1 MTANGHTQ
9 PLPDLAPRHLAIV
22 GPTAAGK
29 SDLALAVAR
38 QAGDC
43 EIVSLD
49 AMQVYREMD
58 VGTAKPSPAERT
70 EITHHLID
78 VVDPGDE
85 WSVALAQ
92 REARAAVHDIEAR
105 GCRAVLVGGS
115 GLYVQAVVDDLTLPV
130 QDLALRAELEAFTS
144 EPGGLAAAWAEL
156 RAADPQAAARI
167 DEHNQRRIV
176 RALEVVRSTGRP
188 FSDFG
193 SGVFEADPA
202 LDVEL
207 VGVWRSRD
215 ELAARIA
222 QRIASMR
229 TDGLEAEVARLDGR
243 LSRSAAQA
251 IGYKEL
257 LAARRGELTVD
268 AAFDLAERRTRS
280 FARRQ
285 RMWFRRDPRVRWIRP
300 AKGNGANGNAA
311 AAADAVLACWRP
323 ECVVR

>member
-1 MTANGHTQ
+1 MIASGPARQ
-9 PLPDLAPRHLAIV
+9 PLHLAIV

-29 SDLALAVAR
+29 SELALAVAR
-38 QAGDC
+38 RAGDC

-58 VGTAKPSPAERT
+58 VGTAKPSAAERT
-70 EITHHLID
+70 EIVHHLID
-78 VVDPGDE
+78 AIDPGTE

-105 GCRAVLVGGS
+105 GRRAVLVGGS

-130 QDLALRAELEAFTS
+130 QDLALRAELEASTS

-156 RAADPQAAARI
+156 RAADPDAAARI

-188 FSDFG
+188 FSEFG
-193 SGVFEADPA
+193 SGVFEARAA
-202 LDVEL
+202 LDAEF
-207 VGVWRSRD
+207 VGVWRSRT
-215 ELAARIA
+215 ELTARIS
-222 QRIASMR
+222 QRIDTMR
-229 TDGLEAEVARLDGR
+229 AGGLEAEVARLDGR
-243 LSRSAAQA
+243 LSRSAVQA

-257 LAARRGELTVD
+257 VQARRGELTVD
-268 AAFDLAERRTRS
+268 VAFDLAERRTRS

-300 AKGNGANGNAA
+300 DGGNVS

-323 ECVVR
+323 ECVLR